1 MAEKV
6 IERWITVNGKHVPIY
21 KDDPESQR
29 TLQIVHQK
37 KKTDTLTAQKRA
49 ESLLTEAQQF
59 KYTHDDLK
67 KLWSRAQMFPIYNN
81 SGALIDKIDKVLKK
95 LDSGNPLYKKLQSE
109 RARLVNQ
116 HNVLLEGHRD
126 RIVKE
131 VEGSRVYM
139 NDDWYHKQGF

>member
-1 MAEKV
+1 
-6 IERWITVNGKHVPIY
+6 
-21 KDDPESQR
+21 
-29 TLQIVHQK
+29 
-37 KKTDTLTAQKRA
+37 
-49 ESLLTEAQQF
+49 
-59 KYTHDDLK
+59 
-67 KLWSRAQMFPIYNN
+67 MFPIYNN